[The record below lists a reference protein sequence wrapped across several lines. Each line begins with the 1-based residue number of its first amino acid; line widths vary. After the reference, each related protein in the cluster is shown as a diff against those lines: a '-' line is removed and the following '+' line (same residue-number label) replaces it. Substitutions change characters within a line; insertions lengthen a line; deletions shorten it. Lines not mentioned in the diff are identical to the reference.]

1 MGLGA
6 PLPVPPQPPGR
17 SLLRQPLSPL
27 CPGAGVG
34 VGMLL
39 VSSLVSLYYNVIIA
53 WTFYYL
59 GSSFQSPLPWSCDA
73 PQNAEL
79 CQVGVP
85 GLGLRGQTLQGA
97 RGGLPGAKL
106 CLQQER
112 RGRMV
117 RLGLGLGREGGG
129 EGDGDGDGDLALM
142 QNPSGSA
149 THTSA
154 SEAFWK

>member
-6 PLPVPPQPPGR
+6 PLPAPPQPPGR
-17 SLLRQPLSPL
+17 SLLMQPLSPL
-27 CPGAGVG
+27 CRGAGVG

-97 RGGLPGAKL
+97 RGGPWGQTLPAAGEEGA
-106 CLQQER
+106 
-112 RGRMV
+112 V
-117 RLGLGLGREGGG
+117 VGLGLGQGQEGGG
-129 EGDGDGDGDLALM
+129 DGDCGGDLAVL